1 MESTGLGK
9 VKCMGKFIPANELD
23 KAIMAMQRS
32 QAALPELLRCLCE
45 GDLWLLMPFH
55 PEIANEKIEMKSG
68 MPLPFTRL
76 QSEDGEVVVAYSS
89 EERAMEGLK
98 KANVPPHTFMSAVM
112 PALQVLE
119 ILGKMNLPMSVNR
132 GCITGEVTLP
142 PVLLRDLADGTA
154 LQPLGIGGKTEEVAL
169 DLINPADF
177 PTDLLQPVFELFRK
191 HKNFRAAWIFSRA
204 TAGQPTSAQRHYCLL
219 LLMDPRDAKLF
230 HDFNLVAQAA
240 KGKHELTLSLMDEK
254 DPAYTTVLFRQARP
268 FYVAADFQPPDSTT
282 LTG

>member
-9 VKCMGKFIPANELD
+9 VKYMGRFISANELD

-89 EERAMEGLK
+89 EERVMEGLK
-98 KANVPPHTFMSAVM
+98 KSKVPPRTYMSAVM

-119 ILGKMNLPMSVNR
+119 ILGKMNLPMNVNR
-132 GCITGEVTLP
+132 GCITGEVTLV

-154 LQPLGIGGKTEEVAL
+154 LQPLGTGGKTKEVAL

-191 HKNFRAAWIFSRA
+191 HKNFRARGFS
-204 TAGQPTSAQRHYCLL
+204 
-219 LLMDPRDAKLF
+219 
-230 HDFNLVAQAA
+230 AA
-240 KGKHELTLSLMDEK
+240 
-254 DPAYTTVLFRQARP
+254 P
-268 FYVAADFQPPDSTT
+268 PPDNPRPHTGIIICSCSWTRAMRNSSTIST
-282 LTG
+282 SWRRPPRENMNSPSVSWTRKTRHIPPRCSGRRGHFMWWRIFNRRIRPR